1 MPDDKT
7 PRKRAPKRKTPA
19 SKEAADALASILP
32 MPGVTHPEPPPAGE
46 PPQAVKPVLLDR
58 SEQLLELVK
67 DPPPRPST
75 AAFLDHWFALSGGP
89 AQFALDLRI
98 EYNAAPP
105 GSQIRQ
111 RIIEVVMR
119 AMGQTD
125 KKEGEADNLGLI
137 TDDDLFRMLKQ
148 TGERILAAEDAKK
161 GK

>member
-1 MPDDKT
+1 MPDEPPKKKT
-7 PRKRAPKRKTPA
+7 TRKKPVATKA
-19 SKEAADALASILP
+19 AADALASILP
-32 MPGVTHPEPPPAGE
+32 MPGVTPTPPPAGE
-46 PPQAVKPVLLDR
+46 PPPAAKPVLLDR
-58 SEQLLELVK
+58 SEQLRKIVEN
-67 DPPPRPST
+67 PPPRPST

-98 EYNAAPP
+98 EYDAAPA

-125 KKEGEADNLGLI
+125 KKEGETDNLGLI
-137 TDDDLFRMLKQ
+137 SDDDLFRMLQ
-148 TGERILAAEDAKK
+148 QVGERILAAEDAK